1 MENYIGDS
9 ETSDKRD
16 EMEKNKVGLLRA
28 LVEAQDPTA
37 KDVDNLMLRRFL
49 RARDLDVKKA
59 SMMFLKYLKWRR
71 AMTPNGYISEADIQN
86 ELAQEKLYMQ
96 GRDKKGCPI
105 GVIFPSKHKC
115 CQRDLDELKK
125 FVVYSLDKLCAS
137 IPEGQEKFVIIE
149 DLKGWGYANFDIRAY
164 VAALNIMQDCYPERL
179 RKVFLI
185 HVPYIFLTAWK
196 IIYPFIDKNTRKR
209 IVFVENKNQQ
219 SVLLN
224 EIDESQLPEIYGGKL
239 PLIPIQDSSY

>member
-1 MENYIGDS
+1 MEMENYIGDS

-164 VAALNIMQDCYPERL
+164 VAALNIMQGMLMVMLKDEWSFLKVALSGSTSGLLPRAAPQGLPDPCALHLLDC
-179 RKVFLI
+179 
-185 HVPYIFLTAWK
+185 
-196 IIYPFIDKNTRKR
+196 
-209 IVFVENKNQQ
+209 VENY
-219 SVLLN
+219 
-224 EIDESQLPEIYGGKL
+224 LPIY
-239 PLIPIQDSSY
+239 